1 MLPDFDSDII
11 VSSFLGTF
19 ATPDNIS
26 FSAVLDDSRLLIVY
40 DRFSKVRAIWQL
52 AEVSLI
58 CGI

>member
-11 VSSFLGTF
+11 VSGFQGTF

-26 FSAVLDDSRLLIVY
+26 FSAVLNDSRILVVY
-40 DRFSKVRAIWQL
+40 DQFSKVRAIWPL

-58 CGI
+58 CRI